1 MKFTS
6 EIRIKHCPICG
17 HESSYIEKDGLFT
30 IYCEHCKSK
39 SINVSV
45 SHYNVEEAVKLW
57 NTRPVF
63 DTISENFEY
72 LYKFF
77 QFYSGELKDREVLNI
92 LQTGKNY
99 LFFSNLFFDPNKQTA
114 GCLITKNGEVL
125 PCLVSHLNSY
135 KEYMNLSDNEVTGE
149 MLDKAIHN
157 GFVRVSFYGKC
168 LITELNRDKINCKQI
183 MSLYKYI
190 DDNKNSLLSSIKT
203 WGLSYTTNQSSFYTN
218 ILDYLNE
225 ILLMKD

>member
-39 SINVSV
+39 SITVSV

-77 QFYSGELKDREVLNI
+77 QFYSGELKDREVLNS

-114 GCLITKNGEVL
+114 
-125 PCLVSHLNSY
+125 S
-135 KEYMNLSDNEVTGE
+135 
-149 MLDKAIHN
+149 
-157 GFVRVSFYGKC
+157 
-168 LITELNRDKINCKQI
+168 
-183 MSLYKYI
+183 
-190 DDNKNSLLSSIKT
+190 
-203 WGLSYTTNQSSFYTN
+203 
-218 ILDYLNE
+218 
-225 ILLMKD
+225 